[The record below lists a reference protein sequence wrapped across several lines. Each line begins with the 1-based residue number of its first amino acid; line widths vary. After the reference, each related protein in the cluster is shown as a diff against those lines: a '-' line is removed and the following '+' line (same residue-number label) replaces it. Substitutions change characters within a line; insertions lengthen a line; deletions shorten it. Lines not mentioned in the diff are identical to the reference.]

1 MKLAVTA
8 DIHFSAYSQDPL
20 WEDHP
25 ERLMSL
31 KNALSDMSDKCRKR
45 KIDTIVFAGDLLHNK
60 SIIHTTAQ
68 DVMLQYFREQ
78 SDMQFYVI
86 DGNHDLSGKGS
97 DSVSALKS
105 LESIENVRWISYQS
119 KGEAVHHIDDG
130 KIAFVPYFPG
140 MDTHIKKEKADVLI
154 SHFGLSEG
162 MLSSGISI
170 PSTIKAKDLTKF
182 KLVILG
188 HYHLPQA
195 MVYKKTHIYYTGSP
209 IQLDWGE
216 KNEEKR
222 FLIIDTENLKDVESI
237 PTTGYKQYVQFDVDA
252 KNKTK
257 VIKEAKKLRD
267 DGHHVKLLTTE
278 KLNLKSDMKNIN
290 IVEDVEEDITNRGI
304 TTGMDEMA
312 KHSKYL
318 EIKEIPEDERESYI
332 KTAKKL
338 IDATELPE

>member
-1 MKLAVTA
+1 MA
-8 DIHFSAYSQDPL
+8 
-20 WEDHP
+20 
-25 ERLMSL
+25 
-31 KNALSDMSDKCRKR
+31 DKCRKR
-45 KIDTIVFAGDLLHNK
+45 NVNTIVIAGDLLHNK

-68 DVMLQYFREQ
+68 DVMLEYFREQ
-78 SDMQFYVI
+78 SDMKFFVI
-86 DGNHDLSGKGS
+86 DGNHDLSGKGA

-105 LESIENVRWISYQS
+105 LESIENVRWISHQS
-119 KGEAVHHIDDG
+119 KGELGHGVDNTL
-130 KIAFVPYFPG
+130 FVPYYPG
-140 MDTHIKKEKADVLI
+140 MKDYITAPTTKAEILI
-154 SHFGLSEG
+154 SHFGLSEA

-170 PSTIKAKDLTKF
+170 PSSIKAKDLSKF

-195 MVYKKTHIYYTGSP
+195 MLYKSTHIYYTGSP

-222 FLIIDTENLKDVESI
+222 FLIIDTENLQDVESI
-237 PTTGYKQYVQFDVDA
+237 PTTGYKQYVQFDVDT

-267 DGHHVKLLTTE
+267 DGHHVKLVTSE

-290 IVEDVEEDITNRGI
+290 IVEDIDEDITNRGI
-304 TTGMDEMA
+304 TSGMDEMA
-312 KHSKYL
+312 KHNKYL
-318 EIKEIPEDERESYI
+318 EIKEIPEEERKAYI
-332 KTAKKL
+332 TTAKRL